1 MLLPIIKQINVLH
14 CYSYGKAFQNASTRF
29 YNFRRIPAANHHM
42 SQALSMRY
50 CESNNNFNH
59 LTFKASICNVA
70 SNKSVG
76 LTSYSWIKT
85 HKRDIYLSSFYNN
98 SKSEK
103 DFKKMKE
110 KDQKRMK
117 RLVIFLSTCFILWM
131 AGIGLHI
138 LLLPSQV
145 FGYDELAFLPT
156 FLPSE
161 DFIDKILPTGE
172 VEKIVIEAQSA
183 YVHVYTQTGL
193 KIFKL
198 DIGQDHTETEINLQ
212 NVEKGLRDEET
223 NLNIHPHH
231 RIPIEYR

>member
-14 CYSYGKAFQNASTRF
+14 CYGKAFQNVPRF
-29 YNFRRIPAANHHM
+29 YNFRRISAASHHM
-42 SQALSMRY
+42 SQAPSIRY
-50 CESNNNFNH
+50 SESNNNFNH
-59 LTFKASICNVA
+59 LTYNKASIFNVA

-76 LTSYSWIKT
+76 LTSWIKT
-85 HKRDIYLSSFYNN
+85 HKRDIYLSSFYND

-156 FLPSE
+156 FLPWE

-198 DIGQDHTETEINLQ
+198 DIGQDHTENDINLQ
-212 NVEKGLRDEET
+212 NVEKFLRDEET

>member
-14 CYSYGKAFQNASTRF
+14 CYSYGKAFQNVPIF
-29 YNFRRIPAANHHM
+29 YFRRISAANHHM

-59 LTFKASICNVA
+59 LINKASICNVA
-70 SNKSVG
+70 VNKSVG
-76 LTSYSWIKT
+76 LTSWIKT
-85 HKRDIYLSSFYNN
+85 DKRDIYLSSFYYN
-98 SKSEK
+98 SKS
-103 DFKKMKE
+103 DLNKMKE

-156 FLPSE
+156 FLPWE

-198 DIGQDHTETEINLQ
+198 DIGQDDTETEINLL
-212 NVEKGLRDEET
+212 NVEKRLRDEET